1 MVTAAKDS
9 VLKSKDITLPTK
21 VCVAKAMVFSVV
33 TYCCESW
40 TVKKAERQSIDTFE
54 LCCWRRLLRVPGTA
68 RRSNQSILREINPE
82 YLLEGLMLKLK
93 LQYFGHLMRT
103 ADSLEKT
110 LMLGKIESRRRRGCH
125 RMRWLHSITETMD
138 MNLENSGRCKGQGGL
153 ACCSPCDR
161 KELDMT
167 WQLNNNNIYI
177 NTHTHTYICM
187 LSAAYLVAQMVK
199 SLPSVRET
207 QV

>member
-1 MVTAAKDS
+1 M
-9 VLKSKDITLPTK
+9 
-21 VCVAKAMVFSVV
+21 
-33 TYCCESW
+33 
-40 TVKKAERQSIDTFE
+40 
-54 LCCWRRLLRVPGTA
+54 RVPWTA
-68 RRSNQSILREINPE
+68 RRSSQSILREISLE
-82 YLLEGLMLKLK
+82 YSLEGPVLMLKL
-93 LQYFGHLMRT
+93 QNFGHLMRT

-199 SLPSVRET
+199 NLPAMQEIWVQSLGREDSLKKVMAT
-207 QV
+207 HSSILVI

>member
-1 MVTAAKDS
+1 
-9 VLKSKDITLPTK
+9 
-21 VCVAKAMVFSVV
+21 
-33 TYCCESW
+33 
-40 TVKKAERQSIDTFE
+40 
-54 LCCWRRLLRVPGTA
+54 
-68 RRSNQSILREINPE
+68 
-82 YLLEGLMLKLK
+82 
-93 LQYFGHLMRT
+93 MR
-103 ADSLEKT
+103 
-110 LMLGKIESRRRRGCH
+110 G
-125 RMRWLHSITETMD
+125 LHSITETMD

-199 SLPSVRET
+199 NLPAMQEIWVQSLGREDSLKKVMAT
-207 QV
+207 HSSIFA